1 MGIVGG
7 GISGLAAAWHLVEA
21 DPSLQVVVLDSS
33 DRPGGKLRGGLVAGV
48 PTDLGAESVLAR
60 RPEGV
65 ELAGAVGLADR
76 IVHPAVGTA
85 SIWSRGALHP
95 MPAGTLMGVPGTPAA
110 ALGVLDADEIARAES
125 ERERP
130 HPPVGSD
137 LSVGEFVE
145 SRMGPAVVDR
155 LVEPLLGGVYAGHAR
170 RLSLQAAVPAL
181 WAAAL
186 SGESISAV
194 AERAASAAPAARGP
208 VFAGISGGVFELAR
222 TLSSV
227 LTSRGVRILSG
238 TTVRAVERTGQ
249 GWRLVSGP
257 VPAPEQTLVDAVI
270 LAVPGAPAARL
281 LGDVA
286 GQAGRLLGEIPYASM
301 AIVTLALPRH
311 GLPPLPGSG
320 FLVPPVEGR
329 RHQGGHLQLQQVGVG
344 PGRRR
349 PTCSCC
355 GPRSAGRARRRRCS
369 APTPSWW
376 SPRPPTCPPRW
387 ARRCRLPSTATS
399 SAGAGRCRSTPSATS
414 SGWPASASWSGR
426 SPGLAV
432 CGAAYDGVGI
442 PACIGSGRAAAAAT
456 LTHLRSRRRPGEN
469 EGHEPPSRQPGPDPR
484 DQRHA
489 SATRCGRCSGCPA
502 PCRRGP
508 RPR

>member
-1 MGIVGG
+1 MAGQRVGIVGG

-249 GWRLVSGP
+249 GWRLVSG
-257 VPAPEQTLVDAVI
+257 
-270 LAVPGAPAARL
+270 RC
-281 LGDVA
+281 
-286 GQAGRLLGEIPYASM
+286 
-301 AIVTLALPRH
+301 PRPSRPSSTPSSSRSRER
-311 GLPPLPGSG
+311 LPPACWATWPARPDGSSARS
-320 FLVPPVEGR
+320 PTR
-329 RHQGGHLQLQQVGVG
+329 RWPSSPWRCHGTACRRC
-344 PGRRR
+344 PGRASSCRRSRAGASRRPPSAPTSGRGSRPRR

-376 SPRPPTCPPRW
+376 SSAAADLSAALGAPLPAPVDSHVQRW
-387 ARRCRLPSTATS
+387 GGALPQYTVGHVDRVARIRELV
-399 SAGAGRCRSTPSATS
+399 GAVE
-414 SGWPASASWSGR
+414 
-426 SPGLAV
+426 GLEVA
-432 CGAAYDGVGI
+432 GAAYDGVGV

-456 LTHLRSRRRPGEN
+456 LTHLRST
-469 EGHEPPSRQPGPDPR
+469 
-484 DQRHA
+484 A
-489 SATRCGRCSGCPA
+489 AAGRE
-502 PCRRGP
+502 
-508 RPR
+508 

>member
-1 MGIVGG
+1 MAGQRVGIVGG

-65 ELAGAVGLADR
+65 ELARAVGLADR

-95 MPAGTLMGVPGTPAA
+95 MPTGTLMGVPGTPAA
-110 ALGVLDADEIARAES
+110 ALGVLDADEIARAE
-125 ERERP
+125 RERDRS

-170 RLSLQAAVPAL
+170 RLSLQAAVPGL
-181 WAAAL
+181 WAAAR

-194 AERAASAAPAARGP
+194 AERAASAAPATRGP

-222 TLSSV
+222 TLCSV
-227 LTSRGVRILSG
+227 LISRGVRVLSG

-281 LGDVA
+281 LGDVT

-311 GLPPLPGSG
+311 GLAPLPGSG

-329 RHQGGHLQLQQVGVG
+329 GIKAATFSSNKWSWVRAQAPHLFLLRASVGREGEEALLQRSDTELVVAAAADLSAALGAPLPAPVDSHVQRWGGALPQYTVGHVE
-344 PGRRR
+344 RV
-349 PTCSCC
+349 
-355 GPRSAGRARRRRCS
+355 ARVRELV
-369 APTPSWW
+369 A
-376 SPRPPTCPPRW
+376 
-387 ARRCRLPSTATS
+387 AVE
-399 SAGAGRCRSTPSATS
+399 
-414 SGWPASASWSGR
+414 
-426 SPGLAV
+426 GLEVA
-432 CGAAYDGVGI
+432 GAAYDGVGV

-456 LTHLRSRRRPGEN
+456 LTHLRSR
-469 EGHEPPSRQPGPDPR
+469 
-484 DQRHA
+484 A
-489 SATRCGRCSGCPA
+489 AAGRE
-502 PCRRGP
+502 
-508 RPR
+508 